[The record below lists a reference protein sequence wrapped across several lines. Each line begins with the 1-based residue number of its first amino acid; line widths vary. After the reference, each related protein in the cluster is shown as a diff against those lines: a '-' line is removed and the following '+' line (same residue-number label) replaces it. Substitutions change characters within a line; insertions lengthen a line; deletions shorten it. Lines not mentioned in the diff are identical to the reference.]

1 MRNLILLP
9 MLLFILLACD
19 AIDDM
24 KGMFEKQ
31 EIVQSAIKEKY
42 GLQSQVGFNIN
53 NGILTQVTII
63 FDANEVR
70 DEKVSKLETIARDVI
85 AASFKSTPR
94 AIYIQISSVPDK
106 N

>member
-1 MRNLILLP
+1 M
-9 MLLFILLACD
+9 LLACD

-31 EIVQSAIKEKY
+31 EIIQSAIKEKY
-42 GLQSQVGFNIN
+42 GLQSQVGFNMH

-70 DEKVSKLETIARDVI
+70 DEKVSKLEAIAKDVI
-85 AASFKSTPR
+85 STSFKSKPK
-94 AIYIQISSVPDK
+94 AIYIQISSFQD
-106 N
+106 NDA